1 MSDDQQPIVAVSS
14 DTAQRAILDL
24 VKLSTAEHSDHVET
38 IDNLLRALKSYF
50 DLPLGIVSRIDG
62 DQYEVEY
69 VSDQSGEIQPGLVF
83 SLPETYCERVI
94 SLARPLYV
102 PEAVKSLFSGHPC
115 YEQMGLETYV
125 GARIFVAGR
134 VYGTVNLTAPHVRP
148 RPFSADDMLVFET
161 GAALVGHHV
170 SLHHAEERY
179 RLVVEGANA
188 GVWDWDVVTNT
199 HFWSSRYRE
208 MLGITDPAFVAS
220 RQAFLDR
227 IHPEDIEKIR
237 ELVTAEPQAHK
248 PLELEYR
255 ARHEDGHWVHVL
267 ARGQAIWNAAGKLVR
282 MAGSVEDVSARVAAE
297 EKVRESTHLRRMAGK
312 VAQLGYWHYPF
323 PDGPPI
329 WSEEL
334 YELHGVTRESFD
346 PASDDPMQFVHPDDR
361 SALADLDRRTLEAD
375 TPQELE
381 YRVVRKD
388 GEIRNFLARSQC
400 QCDETGTPLSLFGVY
415 QDITEVKR
423 AEKHQRDRA
432 RMLDLAGK
440 AAKVGYFE
448 IDLASK
454 SVELSDEL
462 IPMFGFDPGQESFN
476 LDDLVGVTHP
486 DDRDRVGEAIE
497 AAVGA
502 GEPQMLSKRIRRA
515 DDGEERL
522 VHTWLE
528 RFVDIHG
535 HPDRLFGVTQDVTEQ
550 REVEMRLLEQ
560 AAELQRTNEELG
572 RFAVVASHD
581 LQEPLRKVSSFGGML
596 AKRYADALDDDG
608 RRIVDIMV
616 DGTTRM
622 QLLIDDLLRY
632 SKSSNAEMDLVDID
646 LNALFAALRED
657 LSVAID
663 ETGARMTVGDLPVIR
678 GDAAL
683 VRLLFQNLVSNS
695 IKYRGD
701 TTLEIEISAIPD
713 ETHFRIQVRDNG
725 IGFDNAHADRI
736 FEMFKRLHSRAD
748 YPGTGIGLALCHR
761 IAQRH
766 GGKIEAEGR
775 EGEGARF
782 CVSFPLEGSPLHSR
796 VAIQQKS
803 PT

>member
-1 MSDDQQPIVAVSS
+1 MSDDQQPRVAVHS
-14 DTAQRAILDL
+14 DTAQRAVLDL

-38 IDNLLRALKSYF
+38 IDNLLRELKSYF

-69 VSDQSGEIQPGLVF
+69 VSDQSSEIQAGLVF

-94 SLARPLYV
+94 SLEQPLYV
-102 PEAVKSLFSGHPC
+102 PEAGKSLFSGHPC

-125 GARIFVAGR
+125 GARIFVSGR
-134 VYGTVNLTAPHVRP
+134 VYGTVNLTSRQARQ

-170 SLHHAEERY
+170 SLHHEEERY
-179 RLVVEGANA
+179 RLAVEGANA

-227 IHPEDIEKIR
+227 VHPEDIEKIR
-237 ELVTAEPQAHK
+237 ELVTAEPQANK
-248 PLELEYR
+248 PMELEYR
-255 ARHEDGHWVHVL
+255 ALHEDGHWVHVL

-297 EKVRESTHLRRMAGK
+297 
-312 VAQLGYWHYPF
+312 
-323 PDGPPI
+323 
-329 WSEEL
+329 
-334 YELHGVTRESFD
+334 
-346 PASDDPMQFVHPDDR
+346 
-361 SALADLDRRTLEAD
+361 
-375 TPQELE
+375 
-381 YRVVRKD
+381 
-388 GEIRNFLARSQC
+388 
-400 QCDETGTPLSLFGVY
+400 
-415 QDITEVKR
+415 
-423 AEKHQRDRA
+423 KHQRDRA
-432 RMLDLAGK
+432 RMLNLAGK

-454 SVELSDEL
+454 TVELSDEL
-462 IPMFGFDPGQESFN
+462 IPMFGFDPSQESFS
-476 LDDLVGVTHP
+476 LEDLICVTHP

-497 AAVGA
+497 AAVGS
-502 GEPQMLSKRIRRA
+502 GEPQMLGKRIRRA

-535 HPDRLFGVTQDVTEQ
+535 HPDRLFGVAQDVTDQ
-550 REVEMRLLEQ
+550 REVEFRLLEQ

-596 AKRYADALDDDG
+596 AKRYSDALDDDG

-616 DGTTRM
+616 DGATRM

-632 SKSSNAEMDLVDID
+632 SKSSNAEMELVDID
-646 LNALFAALRED
+646 LNAMFAELRDD
-657 LSVAID
+657 LSVPIEEA
-663 ETGARMTVGDLPVIR
+663 GVNMTVGDLPVIR

-683 VRLLFQNLVSNS
+683 VRLLFQNLVSNA
-695 IKYRGD
+695 IKYRAGAP
-701 TTLEIEISAIPD
+701 LVIEIACLPD
-713 ETHFRIQVRDNG
+713 ESQFRIQVSDNG
-725 IGFDNAHADRI
+725 IGFDNAHAERI
-736 FEMFKRLHSRAD
+736 FEMFKRLHSRAE

-766 GGKIEAEGR
+766 GGQIEADGR

-782 CVSFPLEGSPLHSR
+782 CVSFPLEGPSMHSR
-796 VAIQQKS
+796 VAIPQKS